1 MSKEK
6 KNKIIQIIVSIIL
19 FIAAIVIDDVFNLP
33 LFWRIVVFLFPY
45 IACSY
50 DIYMEAFEG
59 LLEGEIFDEHFLM
72 CIATI
77 GALCIGFFPGAEP
90 ELLEA
95 VFVMLFFQFG
105 ELFEIIAS
113 DDSEKSINAL
123 LEIRADTANLET
135 DNGEIKKIEAEKVR
149 VFDIIVVNPGE
160 RIPLDGEI
168 IEGNSSLN
176 TSALT
181 GESLPKDV
189 NVGDYIMS
197 GCINISGMIK
207 VKVMKRYEESTAS
220 KIIEMVENSNEN
232 KAKMDKFI
240 TKFARVYTP
249 LVILFAFL
257 IAIIPPIFTHEYV
270 SWIMRSLSFLIVSC
284 PCALVISVPLSY
296 FGGIGSAS
304 KKGILIKG
312 ANYLDLLSRVSLVA
326 FDKTGTLTYGSFE
339 VEAVHPND
347 YNEKELLHLAAHAEN
362 YSNHPIANSLK
373 RAYDKY
379 KKLDDKCK
387 IKDISEISGM
397 GIKAKVNSDTIYI
410 GNKKLMDSIGIEAKD
425 CHKVG
430 TVIHVATDK
439 KYLGHIIISD
449 KIRDDAKDT
458 IKYLTDCGIDVV
470 LLTGDNE
477 DIAKYVSGE
486 LGIKE
491 YYYDLMPKDKVKII
505 NKLSKKKK
513 VAFVGDGIND
523 APVLSRSDLGISMGG
538 LGSDAAIE
546 ASNIV
551 LMDDK
556 LAKIKTAIDISRKT
570 DVIVK
575 ENISFVLLIK
585 FLVLFFALLGHAP
598 MWLAIFAD
606 VGVTILAVLNSL
618 RTLK

>member
-33 LFWRIVVFLFPY
+33 LFGRIVVFLFPY

-50 DIYMEAFEG
+50 DIYIEAFEG

-207 VKVMKRYEESTAS
+207 VKVMKKYEESTAS

-304 KKGILIKG
+304 KKGILITG